1 MATVSTDIAQTLDIT
16 HRRGDTLL
24 LNINFKDSSG
34 TALNIDGYTFK
45 MEIRRENTDDVVS
58 GALISTSPTISS
70 AATNGIILINVPYT
84 DMIGLVGGEYVY
96 DIQASNSSGIQT
108 WVTGEFLVEEDVTVG
123 A

>member
-45 MEIRRENTDDVVS
+45 MEIRKENTDDLAG
-58 GALISTSPTISS
+58 GALISTTPEISS
-70 AATNGIILINVPYT
+70 AATNGIILIDVSYT
-84 DMIGLVGGEYVY
+84 DMQALVGGEYVY
-96 DIQASNSSGIQT
+96 DIQAQNASGIQT
-108 WVTGEFLVEEDVTVG
+108 WVTGEFLVEEDVTVT
-123 A
+123 

>member
-45 MEIRRENTDDVVS
+45 MEIRRENTDDALN
-58 GALISTSPTISS
+58 GALISTIPETSSP
-70 AATNGIILINVPYT
+70 ATNGIILINVPYT
-84 DMIGLVGGEYVY
+84 DMIDLVGGEYVY
-96 DIQASNSSGIQT
+96 DIQALNTSGLQT

>member
-45 MEIRRENTDDVVS
+45 MEIRRENTDDALN
-58 GALISTSPTISS
+58 GALISTIPETSSP
-70 AATNGIILINVPYT
+70 ATNGIILINVPYT
-84 DMIGLVGGEYVY
+84 DMIDLVGGEYVY
-96 DIQASNSSGIQT
+96 DIQALNTSGLQT
-108 WVTGEFLVEEDVTVG
+108 WVTGEFLVEEDVTVT
-123 A
+123 

>member
-45 MEIRRENTDDVVS
+45 MEIRKENTDDLAG
-58 GALISTSPTISS
+58 GALISTTPEISS
-70 AATNGIILINVPYT
+70 AATNGIILINVSYT
-84 DMIGLVGGEYVY
+84 DMQALVGGEYVY
-96 DIQASNSSGIQT
+96 DIQAQNASGIQT
-108 WVTGEFLVEEDVTVG
+108 WVTGEFLVEEDVTVT
-123 A
+123 

>member
-45 MEIRRENTDDVVS
+45 MEIRRENTDDALN
-58 GALISTSPTISS
+58 GALISTIPETSSP
-70 AATNGIILINVPYT
+70 ATNGIILINVPYT
-84 DMIGLVGGEYVY
+84 DMIDLVGGEYVY
-96 DIQASNSSGIQT
+96 DIQAQNASGIQT